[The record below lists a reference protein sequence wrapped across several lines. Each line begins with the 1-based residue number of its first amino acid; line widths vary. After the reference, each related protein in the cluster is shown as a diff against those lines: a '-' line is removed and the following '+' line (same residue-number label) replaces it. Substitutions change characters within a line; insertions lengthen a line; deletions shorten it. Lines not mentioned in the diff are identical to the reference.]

1 MMRSMANVYFE
12 NELKR
17 RLDSAMAR
25 EKERLQSAKHRRN
38 VAAMVDFTSNLLSLV
53 GREKGARYMPVT
65 NSLAQ
70 HGGEYAKALQRYN
83 GMLNDYKGVIA
94 GNLLRERLA
103 ANKQVVA
110 KPRPVQSVGTPGK
123 YAPSLLDR
131 SRIDKVLNKSRTI
144 KNKDYVS
151 VKFR

>member
-1 MMRSMANVYFE
+1 MANVYFE

-25 EKERLQSAKHRRN
+25 EKERLQQSRYRRN
-38 VAAMVDFTSNLLSLV
+38 AAAIVDFTSNLLSLV
-53 GREKGARYMPVT
+53 GRGKGVRYMPVT
-65 NSLAQ
+65 NTMAQ

-83 GMLNDYKGVIA
+83 ETLNDYKGVIA

-103 ANKQVVA
+103 ANKRVAARSQPVPPVVI
-110 KPRPVQSVGTPGK
+110 SGENTPAVIDG
-123 YAPSLLDR
+123 A
-131 SRIDKVLNKSRTI
+131 RIDKVFNKSRTN